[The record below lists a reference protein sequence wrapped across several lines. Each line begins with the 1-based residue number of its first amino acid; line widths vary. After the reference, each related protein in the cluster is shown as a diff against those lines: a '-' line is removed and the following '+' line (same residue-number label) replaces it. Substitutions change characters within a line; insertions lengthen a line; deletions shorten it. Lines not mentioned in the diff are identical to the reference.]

1 MVNRKGGRLEV
12 RRGRLIKQI
21 ADVHGLQVGN
31 QLELEVTL
39 AVQANVEGLDI
50 YFGADGSASMRAS
63 GAYGVEGGLF
73 GFGGQPN
80 QVEQAL
86 HAIVPALAE
95 LDANHTCHVF
105 YWTCGDIDAYRRDP
119 GNWAKT
125 IEVIG
130 DIGTDHAGSFPVP
143 GPRKDGDGTDMV
155 PALRHVV
162 RTVRERI
169 KAGDFIKAVLLPLFT
184 DGIIH
189 DTEQAIR
196 YIHDEL
202 APAIER
208 GDFPQT
214 VIIMIGVGKEVD
226 EEQLEEFSHEATPEG
241 FSGREICC
249 YGRVSQ
255 FTELPQITAH
265 LVAANTPAGA
275 GGAKILDDRGNVVRV
290 YEDVIPT
297 VVEFN
302 LPLTARSFTVVS
314 TKTGTK
320 FTQPIEIVVEEHDED

>member
-1 MVNRKGGRLEV
+1 MAARESGRLEV

-21 ADVHGLQVGN
+21 ADVHGLQVEDH
-31 QLELEVTL
+31 LELEVTL

-73 GFGGQPN
+73 GFGSQPN

-86 HAIVPALAE
+86 HAIVPTLAQ

-119 GNWAKT
+119 VHWART
-125 IEVIG
+125 IQVIG
-130 DIGTDHAGSFPVP
+130 DIGIDQAASFPVP

-162 RTVRERI
+162 RTVRERLKSGDQI
-169 KAGDFIKAVLLPLFT
+169 KSVLVPLFT
-184 DGIIH
+184 DGVIH
-189 DTEQAIR
+189 DTEYAIR

-249 YGRVSQ
+249 YGMASQ
-255 FTELPQITAH
+255 FTDLPQITAH
-265 LVAANTPAGA
+265 LVAANTPAGT
-275 GGAKILDDRGNVVRV
+275 GGAKVLDDRGNVVRIF
-290 YEDVIPT
+290 EDVIPT
-297 VVEFN
+297 VMEFN
-302 LPLTARSFTVVS
+302 LPVTARSFTVVA
-314 TKTGTK
+314 TTTGTK
-320 FTQPIEIVVEEHDED
+320 FTQPIEVVEEEHDEG